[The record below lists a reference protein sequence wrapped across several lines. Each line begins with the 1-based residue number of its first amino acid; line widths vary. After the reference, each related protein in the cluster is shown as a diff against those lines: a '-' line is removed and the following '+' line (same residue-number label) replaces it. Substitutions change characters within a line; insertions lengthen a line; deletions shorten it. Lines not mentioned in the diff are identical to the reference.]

1 MNAAIVRAFA
11 PIALGIGILWASA
24 AVAATTG
31 GNSVRVDNARVKV
44 WNRFADD
51 LYKVHRHLIRAHRTR
66 MVETVGGYANMPAFY
81 REESHFDA
89 ETGRLLSRVQWER
102 ERPANLHAIEIY
114 FYDEAGRVRR
124 DYSATF
130 LPVHRNAPIQ
140 TLVNLHHHDKDL
152 HAFRQ
157 FDASGDRIY
166 EQCRGTHFD
175 EKVDLSI
182 PDPLVGTPRSVLESE
197 AYVACFGFLPADAG
211 DALDPTAA
219 FPELG
224 GRTSSLG
231 QDDAFTQALK
241 RIAALTAGI
250 EKTPSDPQ
258 LYLQRGDLYFD
269 IRSFDSAIDDY
280 TRAIALDDTL
290 DKAYFGRGMA
300 LGRKGAVDEGIAD
313 LSVFIARNPGDSV
326 ALTKRGVRHI
336 WKGDFAAAEKDLTE
350 AIRIDPSNAEA
361 HDDLGVV
368 LAQRGEHKTAET
380 HFRATIRLDPSYQ
393 KAYHNLALALQL
405 QGKNRPALA
414 AVDDA
419 LRLSPD
425 NRDSVMLKSVILD
438 SLGRRD
444 EARRYKEDAEFLPQ
458 GNWSETLPIR

>member
-1 MNAAIVRAFA
+1 M
-11 PIALGIGILWASA
+11 
-24 AVAATTG
+24 
-31 GNSVRVDNARVKV
+31 
-44 WNRFADD
+44 
-51 LYKVHRHLIRAHRTR
+51 HRHLIRAHRTR
-66 MVETVGGYANMPAFY
+66 TVEAVGGYANMPAFY
-81 REESHFDA
+81 REESYFDA

-152 HAFRQ
+152 HSFRQ

-166 EQCRGTHFD
+166 EQCRGVHFD

-197 AYVACFGFLPADAG
+197 AYVACFGFLPASAD

-224 GRTSSLG
+224 GRSASLG
-231 QDDAFTQALK
+231 QDDAFAQALK
-241 RIAALTAGI
+241 RIAALTADI
-250 EKTPSDPQ
+250 EKAPNDPR
-258 LYLQRGDLYFD
+258 LHLQRGELYFE

-280 TRAIALDDTL
+280 TRAIQLDGSL
-290 DKAYFGRGMA
+290 DRAYFGRGMA

-326 ALTKRGVRHI
+326 ALTKRGVRRI
-336 WKGDFAAAEKDLTE
+336 WKGDFAGAEKDLTE
-350 AIRIDPSNAEA
+350 AIRIDPSNGEA
-361 HDDLGVV
+361 HDDLGAV
-368 LAQRGEHKTAET
+368 LAQRGAYDDAER
-380 HFRATIRLDPSYQ
+380 HFRTTIRLDPSYQ
-393 KAYHNLALALQL
+393 KAYHNLALVLQL
-405 QGKNRPALA
+405 QGKARAALA
-414 AVDDA
+414 FVDDA

-425 NRDSVMLKSVILD
+425 NRATVLLKGAILE
-438 SLGRRD
+438 SLGRLD
-444 EARRYKEDAEFLPQ
+444 EARAFKEDAEFLPQ
-458 GNWSETLPIR
+458 GNWSENLPIR

>member
-1 MNAAIVRAFA
+1 MNVAIARTL
-11 PIALGIGILWASA
+11 ALTVLGLGL
-24 AVAATTG
+24 AVSPPAMAATTAG
-31 GNSVRVDNARVKV
+31 HSVRVDNARVKA

-51 LYKVHRHLIRAHRTR
+51 LYKVHRHLLRAHRTR

-102 ERPANLHAIEIY
+102 ENPSNIHAIEVY
-114 FYDEAGRVRR
+114 FYDTEGRVRR
-124 DYSATF
+124 DYGATF

-157 FDASGDRIY
+157 FDASGERIY

-175 EKVDLSI
+175 EPVDISI
-182 PDPLVGTPRSVLESE
+182 PFPTVGTPRSILESE

-224 GRTSSLG
+224 GRTASLG
-231 QDDAFTQALK
+231 QDDAFSRALK

-250 EKTPSDPQ
+250 EKNPNDPR
-258 LYLQRGDLYFD
+258 LHLRRGDLYYD

-280 TRAIALDDTL
+280 TRAIALDDSL

-326 ALTKRGVRHI
+326 ALTKRGVRRI
-336 WKGDFAAAEKDLTE
+336 WKGDFVGAEKDLAE
-350 AIRIDPSNAEA
+350 AVRLDPSNAEA

-368 LAQRGEHKTAET
+368 LAQRGEHERAET

-393 KAYHNLALALQL
+393 KAYHNLALTLQL
-405 QGKNRPALA
+405 QGKSRPALA

-425 NRDSVMLKSVILD
+425 NRDSVMLKSAILD

-458 GNWSETLPIR
+458 GNWSETSPIR